1 MTKSERKEIF
11 LQILEN
17 WFNDFTQEI
26 NQDNCIGFYRHF
38 TFSLKFESGICVDG
52 ETDRCFVLKSC
63 LDILHNFD
71 SLIEDKIS
79 THEHVVQKKA
89 LYKIAENIESP
100 FEYLYSQL
108 FFVYETS
115 KLEYLK

>member
-17 WFNDFTQEI
+17 WFNDFTQEV

-38 TFSLKFESGICVDG
+38 TFSLKFESGVCVDG
-52 ETDRCFVLKSC
+52 DTDRCFFLKSC
-63 LDILHNFD
+63 LDILYNFD

-79 THEHVVQKKA
+79 SHELVVTKQA
-89 LYKIAENIESP
+89 LYKIAENIEAP
-100 FEYLYSQL
+100 FECLYSQL
-108 FFVYETS
+108 FNVYETS